1 MKDRSFSHG
10 PFAWALKG
18 NGRERRGG
26 AIHSAGSLHV
36 RLWTPLGCPRPQP
49 LCCFPV
55 AAVHSA
61 PWGRLH
67 VGGWRTCSENLVSF
81 HFMLIVSV
89 IDKGLKSADSF
100 FVFNLN
106 GLVVLLHTGSSVYF
120 AVPLYVFY
128 F

>member
-1 MKDRSFSHG
+1 MG
-10 PFAWALKG
+10 
-18 NGRERRGG
+18 GREEEVPSIRQGVCMCDCG
-26 AIHSAGSLHV
+26 HHSDA
-36 RLWTPLGCPRPQP
+36 PAPQP